1 MGVSLDRVSRLHL
14 FVDLPAGE
22 LEQVAAA
29 AGEILA
35 EAGEPVASETDFG
48 HALYAIEA
56 GDVDI
61 VQDGKRV
68 RRLGAG
74 DVFGEIALVRS
85 GRRTASAVAVTD
97 CRLLTWFKR
106 DIWQLEERA
115 PGFAEAL
122 RASAEAHLAADDAT

>member
-1 MGVSLDRVSRLHL
+1 MGVGIDRVSRLHL

-29 AGEILA
+29 AE
-35 EAGEPVASETDFG
+35 ESVVSAGEPVAAEADFG
-48 HALYAIEA
+48 HALYAIEE

-61 VQDGKRV
+61 VQDGRRV
-68 RRLGAG
+68 RTLGAG
-74 DVFGEIALVRS
+74 DVFGEIALIRS

-106 DIWQLEERA
+106 DIWRLEERA
-115 PGFAEAL
+115 PGFGEAL